1 MAVKATVDGKEVE
14 VKGIMFIC
22 DRKACN
28 PCNPECTH
36 TARVG
41 HAIRSDAGKFRYNYS
56 DKRMW
61 QTALPDTDEKKILL
75 PKE

>member
-1 MAVKATVDGKEVE
+1 MDINVDGNNVE

-22 DRKACN
+22 DRKRCN
-28 PCNPECTH
+28 PCNPECIH
-36 TARVG
+36 TSNPQ